1 LQSGTQCS
9 SNQIIFHVRARGDAA
24 AGRRSIFRCEGAGLG
39 PEWHWKHWGFGF
51 VSHGRVAQDGQAELK
66 RWLEQQGCLF
76 EQGKGS
82 HLKVR
87 PGNRATVLPMHGKKE
102 IGKGLEQRIKKD
114 LGIQ

>member
-1 LQSGTQCS
+1 
-9 SNQIIFHVRARGDAA
+9 
-24 AGRRSIFRCEGAGLG
+24 
-39 PEWHWKHWGFGF
+39 
-51 VSHGRVAQDGQAELK
+51 
-66 RWLEQQGCLF
+66 LF